1 VTLTFLDPTRVAV
14 PGMIN
19 AGFGLEIQ
27 KVAQNVPEVIA
38 TMDAFVK
45 KLLMP
50 FFVQITF
57 VVLVFLSKR
66 TILSEC
72 L

>member
-1 VTLTFLDPTRVAV
+1 LTCFRAPHIF
-14 PGMIN
+14 GSNKN

-50 FFVQITF
+50 FFVQITI
-57 VVLVFLSKR
+57 VVLVLLSNR
-66 TILSEC
+66 TALSAKC
-72 L
+72 V